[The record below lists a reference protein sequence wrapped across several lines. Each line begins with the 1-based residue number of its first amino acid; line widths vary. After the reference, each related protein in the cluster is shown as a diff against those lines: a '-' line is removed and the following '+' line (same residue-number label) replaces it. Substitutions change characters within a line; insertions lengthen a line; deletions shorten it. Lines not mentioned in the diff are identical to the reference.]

1 MVQGT
6 HNAPAGLGSA
16 CVSGQ
21 PLLSNLAELVATQTK
36 LLQQLAQR
44 QQEIYQLLQQQH
56 QLGDGYNV
64 PQPRVAAYQGLNE
77 EMKETR
83 DVYLDSLTP
92 PSRPLMKLKAHQAKR
107 RTLKHGPSDIDLT
120 GWEITCTEFVPRDRG
135 QTSKTINAN
144 TVLRAR
150 TRSLVRE
157 PMNPGRC
164 TTPTKGSVGVPVIAP
179 LVIKPPGGSGK
190 IKRCFNCGN
199 PNHFARDCSQPRQPK
214 QGQDSIQNNKNK
226 GKRQASLQGRV
237 GGTPLADLLEG
248 APDMTGIFSILK
260 PSSPYFAYQREISL
274 PSLLV

>member
-6 HNAPAGLGSA
+6 HNAPAGLGTASD
-16 CVSGQ
+16 SGQ
-21 PLLSNLAELVATQTK
+21 PLLSNLAELVAAQTE

-64 PQPRVAAYQGLNE
+64 PQPLVAEYQELNE
-77 EMKETR
+77 DIKETR
-83 DVYLDSLTP
+83 DVYIDSLTP
-92 PSRPLMKLKAHQAKR
+92 PSRPPMKLKAHQAKS

-150 TRSLVRE
+150 TRSPVRE

-190 IKRCFNCGN
+190 IKCCFNCGN

-214 QGQDSIQNNKNK
+214 QGQDFVQNNKNK

-237 GGTPLADLLEG
+237 GSTPLADLPEG
-248 APDMTGIFSILK
+248 APDMTGISPISK
-260 PSSPYFAYQREISL
+260 PSSPYFA
-274 PSLLV
+274 

>member
-1 MVQGT
+1 MVQGS

-64 PQPRVAAYQGLNE
+64 PQPLVEEYQEHNE
-77 EMKETR
+77 EIKETR

-92 PSRPLMKLKAHQAKR
+92 PSRPSLKLKAHQAKS

-120 GWEITCTEFVPRDRG
+120 GWEITCTEFVPRGRG
-135 QTSKTINAN
+135 RTSNTINAN

-150 TRSLVRE
+150 TRSPVRE
-157 PMNPGRC
+157 MMNPGRC
-164 TTPTKGSVGVPVIAP
+164 TTTTKDSVGVPVIAS

-214 QGQDSIQNNKNK
+214 QGRDSVQNNKNK

-237 GGTPLADLLEG
+237 RSTPLADLPEG
-248 APDMTGIFSILK
+248 APDITGISSISK

>member
-1 MVQGT
+1 MKDLHTLQMVQGT

-16 CVSGQ
+16 SGSGQ
-21 PLLSNLAELVATQTK
+21 PLLSNLAELVAAQTE

-64 PQPRVAAYQGLNE
+64 PQPLVEEYQELNE
-77 EMKETR
+77 EIKETR

-92 PSRPLMKLKAHQAKR
+92 PSRPSLKLKAHQAKS

-120 GWEITCTEFVPRDRG
+120 GWEITCTDF
-135 QTSKTINAN
+135 I
-144 TVLRAR
+144 
-150 TRSLVRE
+150 
-157 PMNPGRC
+157 
-164 TTPTKGSVGVPVIAP
+164 P
-179 LVIKPPGGSGK
+179 LGGSGK

-199 PNHFARDCSQPRQPK
+199 PNHFARHCSQPRRPK
-214 QGQDSIQNNKNK
+214 RGQDYMQNNKNK

-237 GGTPLADLLEG
+237 GSTPLANLPKG
-248 APDMTGIFSILK
+248 APDMTGISSISK

>member
-1 MVQGT
+1 MVQET
-6 HNAPAGLGSA
+6 HNAPAGLGTASD
-16 CVSGQ
+16 SGQ
-21 PLLSNLAELVATQTK
+21 PLLSNLAELVAAQTE

-64 PQPRVAAYQGLNE
+64 PQPRVAAYQELNE

-92 PSRPLMKLKAHQAKR
+92 PSRPSLKLKAHQAKS

-120 GWEITCTEFVPRDRG
+120 GWEITCTEFVPRGRG
-135 QTSKTINAN
+135 QTSNTINGN

-150 TRSLVRE
+150 IRSPVRE
-157 PMNPGRC
+157 MMNPGRC
-164 TTPTKGSVGVPVIAP
+164 TTPTKDLVGVPVIAP

-237 GGTPLADLLEG
+237 GSTPLADLPEG
-248 APDMTGIFSILK
+248 APVMTGIFSIPK
-260 PSSPYFAYQREISL
+260 PSSLYFAYKREISL
-274 PSLLV
+274 LSLLV

>member
-6 HNAPAGLGSA
+6 HNAPTGLESA
-16 CVSGQ
+16 CVSRQ

-83 DVYLDSLTP
+83 DVYLDSLTR

-120 GWEITCTEFVPRDRG
+120 GWEITCTEFVPCDRG

-144 TVLRAR
+144 TFLRAR
-150 TRSLVRE
+150 
-157 PMNPGRC
+157 
-164 TTPTKGSVGVPVIAP
+164 
-179 LVIKPPGGSGK
+179 
-190 IKRCFNCGN
+190 
-199 PNHFARDCSQPRQPK
+199 
-214 QGQDSIQNNKNK
+214 
-226 GKRQASLQGRV
+226 
-237 GGTPLADLLEG
+237 
-248 APDMTGIFSILK
+248 
-260 PSSPYFAYQREISL
+260 
-274 PSLLV
+274 

>member
-16 CVSGQ
+16 CDSGQ
-21 PLLSNLAELVATQTK
+21 PLLSNLAELVAAQTE

-92 PSRPLMKLKAHQAKR
+92 PSRPPMKLKAHQAKS
-107 RTLKHGPSDIDLT
+107 RTLKYGPSDIDLT
-120 GWEITCTEFVPRDRG
+120 GWEITCTEFVPRGRG
-135 QTSKTINAN
+135 QTSNTINAN

-150 TRSLVRE
+150 TRSPVRE
-157 PMNPGRC
+157 MMNPGRC
-164 TTPTKGSVGVPVIAP
+164 TTTTKDSVGVPVIAP
-179 LVIKPPGGSGK
+179 LVIKPPDGSGK

-199 PNHFARDCSQPRQPK
+199 PNHFARDCS
-214 QGQDSIQNNKNK
+214 
-226 GKRQASLQGRV
+226 
-237 GGTPLADLLEG
+237 
-248 APDMTGIFSILK
+248 
-260 PSSPYFAYQREISL
+260 
-274 PSLLV
+274 

>member
-1 MVQGT
+1 
-6 HNAPAGLGSA
+6 
-16 CVSGQ
+16 
-21 PLLSNLAELVATQTK
+21 VAAQTE

-92 PSRPLMKLKAHQAKR
+92 PSRPLMKLKAHQVKH

-120 GWEITCTEFVPRDRG
+120 GWEITCTEFIPRDRG

-150 TRSLVRE
+150 TRSPVRE

-179 LVIKPPGGSGK
+179 LVIKPPGDSSK
-190 IKRCFNCGN
+190 IKHCFNCGK

-214 QGQDSIQNNKNK
+214 
-226 GKRQASLQGRV
+226 
-237 GGTPLADLLEG
+237 
-248 APDMTGIFSILK
+248 
-260 PSSPYFAYQREISL
+260 
-274 PSLLV
+274 